1 MEYQQALS
9 NKQIET
15 HSYMI
20 FQVEQQTGWILGSLK
35 GTVSEDGYCCATDLF
50 QLDYS
55 ECSIRLSSF
64 DSERI
69 VGGSSAPIKVKTLNN
84 RSVGFF
90 HHFRVN
96 SCFSWFQ
103 SLIS

>member
-1 MEYQQALS
+1 
-9 NKQIET
+9 
-15 HSYMI
+15 MI

-69 VGGSSAPIKVKTLNN
+69 VGGSSANIKLKTLNN

-90 HHFRVN
+90 HHFHKTCV
-96 SCFSWFQ
+96 FQ
-103 SLIS
+103 DFKS